1 MKRGWVAA
9 QQGFPYLVASLV
21 RGGFGVSLASSLR
34 VGTLIGV
41 DGARV
46 SRVGV
51 QRKEEESTHDDDQLE
66 KRINQKP

>member
-1 MKRGWVAA
+1 VKRGWVAA
-9 QQGFPYLVASLV
+9 QQGFPYLSLV